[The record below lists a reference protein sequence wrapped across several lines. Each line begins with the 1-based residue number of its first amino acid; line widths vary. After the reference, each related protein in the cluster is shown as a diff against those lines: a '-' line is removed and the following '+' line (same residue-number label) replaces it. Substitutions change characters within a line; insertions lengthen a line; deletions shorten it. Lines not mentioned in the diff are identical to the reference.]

1 MIIVSRQTT
10 SEQMSCF
17 KITRDLFNQHKHY
30 LPKYIDEMLTKYDKL
45 IFEGLDRKDRH
56 LVYSK
61 SKDYVF
67 EKAKNNVID
76 VYSKK
81 INKIKTVGKKLNDVL
96 LDSHYSADNK
106 LQRDIKDIKILIED
120 QKLNSVPLNGQSY
133 EYNKLQRDVNELKS
147 LAEYQQE
154 TFTVL
159 NKNIKNINDTLNDID
174 DKNDSVDIKVSG
186 LNNLSY
192 AVIFMNMSCILILGL
207 KYMTDVEINKLEL
220 YNSC

>member
-10 SEQMSCF
+10 SGQMSCF
-17 KITRDLFNQHKHY
+17 KITRDIFNQHKHY
-30 LPKYIDEMLTKYDKL
+30 LPKYIDEMLTNYDKL

-81 INKIKTVGKKLNDVL
+81 MNKIKTVGKKLNDVL
-96 LDSHYSADNK
+96 LDNHYSADNK
-106 LQRDIKDIKILIED
+106 LQRDIKEIKILIED
-120 QKLNSVPLNGQSY
+120 QNLNSATLNDQRY

-147 LAEYQQE
+147 LVEYQQE
-154 TFTVL
+154 TFTTL
-159 NKNIKNINDTLNDID
+159 NKNIKNINDSLNDID
-174 DKNDSVDIKVSG
+174 DKNDSIDVKVSG

-192 AVIFMNMSCILILGL
+192 AVIFMNASCILFLGL
-207 KYMTDVEINKLEL
+207 KYMTDMEL
-220 YNSC
+220 NRLDLSNSC